1 MLQADVLEGQR
12 NGYFLQPPPPAHMA
26 PTSLSSQ
33 LALAPI
39 HRGARW
45 AREPWKSSSSPF
57 HRLEPSAGVLSP
69 HAGRAHPQAPHLDP
83 LASPKAAG
91 QGCIH
96 LPGRSGGE
104 ELESWTFFQ
113 PPFLSC
119 VPLGLRFPSCQAQ
132 GIWRARERQSPTAPL
147 SQLWGSR
154 NPTSGPREGRPAAS
168 KDSEAAG
175 LLSVVLKPC
184 LP

>member
-1 MLQADVLEGQR
+1 MLQADVLEGTEEWLLSAATSPCPHGPHVPFQPADFSPHSQR
-12 NGYFLQPPPPAHMA
+12 GQVGQGALEVKFIPI
-26 PTSLSSQ
+26 SQ
-33 LALAPI
+33 TGTI
-39 HRGARW
+39 CRGA
-45 AREPWKSSSSPF
+45 EPPCRSG
-57 HRLEPSAGVLSP
+57 PSRGTPSGP
-69 HAGRAHPQAPHLDP
+69 P
-83 LASPKAAG
+83 ASPKAAG

-104 ELESWTFFQ
+104 ELDSWTFFH

-154 NPTSGPREGRPAAS
+154 NPTSGLREARPAAS
-168 KDSEAAG
+168 
-175 LLSVVLKPC
+175 
-184 LP
+184 